1 MFCGRA
7 TGRSRQVMD
16 LPSGSVISSWR
27 GEAPPDC
34 RLLIEASESG
44 TRATAPTVPGRIP
57 KILPKLSLLGAPPE
71 AAPNSCLGAGDFFC
85 CAAASLAPP
94 ATTKASATCK
104 PRTLGIVQTI
114 RLLAFNRMSG

>member
-1 MFCGRA
+1 MV
-7 TGRSRQVMD
+7 QVVN
-16 LPSGSVISSWR
+16 PSLSLWLETKFSVLHVV
-27 GEAPPDC
+27 GEVENNDPLRNAQN
-34 RLLIEASESG
+34 I
-44 TRATAPTVPGRIP
+44 RIGCQ
-57 KILPKLSLLGAPPE
+57 LSLLGAPPE

-85 CAAASLAPP
+85 CAVASLAPP